1 MRSIV
6 LCATCRHSADE
17 KLGPDGRTG
26 GETLIAHVLSLA
38 ADRETPVQIETQSCL
53 WNCKRHCSV
62 FLRDDA
68 RFSYFTGDHAPTRAQ
83 AEAILNWFELHGET
97 ETGEV
102 PFRTWPSAMRGHF
115 LARIPKHS
123 SSPPCGGGGTR
134 SVTVGGLAADSVVE
148 AKAPSGATR
157 HLPRKGGRKTSVTS

>member
-1 MRSIV
+1 MATPEGIMRSIL
-6 LCATCRHSADE
+6 LCTTCRHSPAE

-26 GETLIAHVLSLA
+26 GEALIAHM
-38 ADRETPVQIETQSCL
+38 REAIAERGLTLDVETQACL

-83 AEAILNWFELHGET
+83 AEAILDWFALHGET

-102 PFRTWPSAMRGHF
+102 PFRAWPDAMRGHF
-115 LARIPKHS
+115 ISRIPK
-123 SSPPCGGGGTR
+123 
-134 SVTVGGLAADSVVE
+134 VQV
-148 AKAPSGATR
+148 
-157 HLPRKGGRKTSVTS
+157 